1 MFLWFKE
8 TNGFRSLINIE
19 QIVRIAPSGV
29 SDSVCRVHLA
39 DGHAIAVDHSIDNI
53 EETLAVATNP
63 SHAPKL
69 QTPPK
74 FRAVK

>member
-8 TNGFRSLINIE
+8 TNGLLGLINIE

-29 SDSVCRVHLA
+29 SASVCHVYLA
-39 DGHAIAVDHSIDNI
+39 NGQNIAVDHSINNI
-53 EETLAVATNP
+53 EETLAEVTNLN
-63 SHAPKL
+63 HAKN
-69 QTPPK
+69 

>member
-8 TNGFRSLINIE
+8 TNGLLGLINIE

-29 SDSVCRVHLA
+29 SDSVCHVYLA
-39 DGHAIAVDHSIDNI
+39 NGQNMAVDHSIGSI
-53 EETLAVATNP
+53 EKALAEVTNP
-63 SHAPKL
+63 SRA
-69 QTPPK
+69 QN

>member
-8 TNGFRSLINIE
+8 TNGLLGLINIE

-29 SDSVCRVHLA
+29 SASVCHVYLA
-39 DGHAIAVDHSIDNI
+39 TGQNIAVDHSINNI
-53 EETLAVATNP
+53 EETLAEVTNLN
-63 SHAPKL
+63 HAKN
-69 QTPPK
+69 

>member
-8 TNGFRSLINIE
+8 TNGLLGLINIE

-29 SDSVCRVHLA
+29 SASVCHVYLA
-39 DGHAIAVDHSIDNI
+39 NGQNIAVDHSINNI
-53 EETLAVATNP
+53 EETLAEVTNL
-63 SHAPKL
+63 SHAKN
-69 QTPPK
+69 